1 MAVVTI
7 CSDFGS
13 IQGGVVDTLR
23 SAKLHANSLY
33 LCFLPPGSESCLSGS
48 ECPHFHKRQTLL
60 VVWWLRLHATT
71 AGDSAMIPGL
81 ELRSHML
88 SSAAKR
94 KTITKKHCSLPSE
107 CSWVWP
113 G

>member
-23 SAKLHANSLY
+23 TAKLHAHSVY

-48 ECPHFHKRQTLL
+48 ECPHFHKRQMRSGAFRGQTLL

-71 AGDSAMIPGL
+71 AGNSAMIPGL

-88 SSAAKR
+88 SSAAK
-94 KTITKKHCSLPSE
+94 KNK
-107 CSWVWP
+107 
-113 G
+113 